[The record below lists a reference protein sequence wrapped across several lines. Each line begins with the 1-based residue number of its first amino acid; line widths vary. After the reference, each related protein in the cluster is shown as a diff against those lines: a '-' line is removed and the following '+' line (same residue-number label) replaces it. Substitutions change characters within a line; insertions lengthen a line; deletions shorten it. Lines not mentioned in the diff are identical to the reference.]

1 MIYVLDSGPLIIM
14 FRHYYPDRFPSLW
27 ERFDEMVETER
38 MISVSEVSRELEGQ
52 DDRLSTWVGDHTSF
66 FHNPTHDEMLF
77 VAQIFEVRHFQTLIK
92 QQERLQ
98 GQPVADPFVI
108 AKARVIENG
117 CVVTTEKEKKNAAQI
132 PNVCDHFHIPHMNLE
147 TFMQEENWTF

>member
-1 MIYVLDSGPLIIM
+1 
-14 FRHYYPDRFPSLW
+14 
-27 ERFDEMVETER
+27 
-38 MISVSEVSRELEGQ
+38 
-52 DDRLSTWVGDHTSF
+52 
-66 FHNPTHDEMLF
+66 MLF

-92 QQERLQ
+92 LQERLR
-98 GQPVADPFVI
+98 GKPVADPFVI

-132 PNVCDHFHIPHMNLE
+132 PNVCDHFQIQHMNLE